1 MSFLC
6 FSAERGG
13 DLFSMDIETGVS
25 FHGVKQR
32 AECDKLML
40 NLRALLVRG
49 HFMAVMSKMLCGWP
63 SLCGAELQNA
73 DPEKLSLR
81 HLLSISAQ
89 QIKKIKS

>member
-1 MSFLC
+1 
-6 FSAERGG
+6 
-13 DLFSMDIETGVS
+13 
-25 FHGVKQR
+25 
-32 AECDKLML
+32 
-40 NLRALLVRG
+40 
-49 HFMAVMSKMLCGWP
+49 MAGMSKMLCGWP